1 MKAQL
6 TFLAVAVII
15 INTAWI
21 SPVNTAKSTANEPAK
36 ITKTAA
42 LNPSFS
48 FVRAHRQGKGITQTW
63 AISSNEGVLG
73 FTVQRTYE
81 DPTDPYAF
89 WEDLCSVACNPVRSY
104 KNTDTNV
111 FPGYINYRVVALMSN
126 GSSVVS
132 ETVTV
137 RIVSH

>member
-6 TFLAVAVII
+6 TLLAVAVVM

-21 SPVNTAKSTANEPAK
+21 TPVVPATSTADGSAK
-36 ITKTAA
+36 VTNAA
-42 LNPSFS
+42 LNPTFS
-48 FVRAHRQGKGITQTW
+48 FVRAHRQGKGIVATW

-89 WEDLCSVACNPVRSY
+89 WEDICTLACNPVRSY
-104 KNTDTNV
+104 KHNDTNV
-111 FPGYINYRVVALMSN
+111 FPGYINYRVVAQMSN
-126 GSSVVS
+126 GSTVVS

>member
-6 TFLAVAVII
+6 SLLAAAVII

-21 SPVNTAKSTANEPAK
+21 TPVKPENAANAPVKVSEAK
-36 ITKTAA
+36 
-42 LNPSFS
+42 LNPTFS
-48 FVRAHRQGKGITQTW
+48 FVRAHRQGKGIVATW

-73 FTVQRTYE
+73 FSVQKTYE

-104 KNTDTNV
+104 KHTDTNV
-111 FPGYINYRVVALMSN
+111 FPGYVHYRIIAQMSN
-126 GSSVVS
+126 GSTVVS
-132 ETVTV
+132 ETATV

>member
-6 TFLAVAVII
+6 SLLAAAVII

-21 SPVNTAKSTANEPAK
+21 SPVTPTDKAATPAK
-36 ITKTAA
+36 VTKAP
-42 LNPSFS
+42 LNPSFN
-48 FVRAHRQGKGITQTW
+48 FVRAHRQGKGITASW

-73 FTVQRTYE
+73 FNVQKTYE
-81 DPTDPYAF
+81 DPTDPYAY
-89 WEDLCSVACNPVRSY
+89 WEDLCTVACDPVRSY
-104 KNTDTNV
+104 KHTDMNV
-111 FPGYINYRVVALMSN
+111 FPGYIHYRIVAQMGN

-137 RIVSH
+137 RIVSK

>member
-6 TFLAVAVII
+6 TILAVAVVI

-21 SPVNTAKSTANEPAK
+21 SPVVPAKSSANEPAK
-36 ITKTAA
+36 ISKAA

-48 FVRAHRQGKGITQTW
+48 FVRAHRQGKGITATW

-73 FTVQRTYE
+73 FSVQKTYE

-89 WEDLCSVACNPVRSY
+89 WEDLCSVPCNPVRSY
-104 KNTDTNV
+104 KHTDANV
-111 FPGYINYRVVALMSN
+111 FPGYINYRVVAMMSN

>member
-6 TFLAVAVII
+6 SLLAAAVII

-21 SPVNTAKSTANEPAK
+21 TPVKPENAANAPVKVSEAK
-36 ITKTAA
+36 
-42 LNPSFS
+42 LNPTFS
-48 FVRAHRQGKGITQTW
+48 FVRAHRQGKGIVATW

-73 FTVQRTYE
+73 FSVQKTYE

-89 WEDLCSVACNPVRSY
+89 WEDLCSVPCNPVRSY
-104 KNTDTNV
+104 KNNDTNV
-111 FPGYINYRVVALMSN
+111 FPGYVNYRVVALMSN